1 MEEDANILSPQQKSL
16 ENVQS
21 IVRALEVD
29 IVLGRLYP
37 RERLVEEQ
45 LAKRFDTTR
54 HVIRQVLIELER
66 AGLLVHE
73 ANKGA
78 TVCEYTAEEVNQLYQ
93 MREIVERQAAMLISL
108 PIDPEEYEKIKLICD
123 EHAAAVD
130 KSDMQRI
137 VAANKEFHQATFRL
151 CGNIFLADV
160 IDEMAKKANLVRF
173 TSSTNL
179 ECLAQARDEH
189 YQILNTLKGKDH
201 DALADICVR
210 HLQPSRRMYLEKR
223 AHLS

>member
-1 MEEDANILSPQQKSL
+1 MGTSQTSQ

-37 RERLVEEQ
+37 RERLVEYQ
-45 LAKRFDTTR
+45 LAKRFETTR

-78 TVCEYTAEEVNQLYQ
+78 TVCEYTADEVNQLYQ
-93 MREIVERQAAMLISL
+93 MREIIEYKAAMLISL
-108 PIDPEEYEKIKLICD
+108 PVDPEDYAQVKLICD
-123 EHAAAVD
+123 EHSAAVD
-130 KSDMQRI
+130 QSDMQRV
-137 VAANKEFHQATFRL
+137 VAANKEFHQAAYRL
-151 CGNIFLADV
+151 CGNTFLADV

-173 TSSTNL
+173 TSSTDLNYL
-179 ECLAQARDEH
+179 IQARDEH
-189 YQILNTLKGKDH
+189 YQILNALKGTNN
-201 DALADICVR
+201 AVLAKICIK
-210 HLQPSRRMYLEKR
+210 HLQPSRQMYLEKR
-223 AHLS
+223 GQLS